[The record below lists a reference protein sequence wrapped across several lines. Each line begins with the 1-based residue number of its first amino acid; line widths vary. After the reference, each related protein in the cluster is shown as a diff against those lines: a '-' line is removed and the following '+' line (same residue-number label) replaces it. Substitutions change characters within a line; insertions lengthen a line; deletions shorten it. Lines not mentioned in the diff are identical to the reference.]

1 MSAAGVHDIA
11 PDQLAGLMMKHFLQI
26 QKDTG
31 LPVWLERVSAG
42 RYRLHV
48 GYRAEG
54 EK

>member
-1 MSAAGVHDIA
+1 MVHDIG
-11 PDQLAGLMMKHFLQI
+11 PDQLASVMHKHFKQI

-48 GYRAEG
+48 GYRTEG
-54 EK
+54 EQ